1 MYIAEIRD
9 EDVEGVVHGVARIF
23 SDHWKDFVR
32 QFELQVKD
40 DFSFVR
46 QEHLDYLLS
55 IRASVIAG
63 KVDYEDAAAHGMMLD
78 RVTSYVETDGDDLPA
93 GIATYDDGSWNQFW

>member
-32 QFELQVKD
+32 QFELQVRD
-40 DFSFVR
+40 AHSFVR
-46 QEHLDYLLS
+46 QADLDYLLS

-63 KVDYEDAAAHGMMLD
+63 TVDYEDADAHGLMVA
-78 RVTSYVETDGDDLPA
+78 RATSYVESDGDDLPA